1 MVGSLIGK
9 PGDSA
14 NTGAV
19 VYRCRCR
26 LMLCFGSIN
35 SFQNTRENL
44 VF

>member
-19 VYRCRCR
+19 VYGSGCR
-26 LMLCFGSIN
+26 LMLHFGSIN
-35 SFQNTRENL
+35 RFEI
-44 VF
+44 F